1 MRISRLVLLCGA
13 LCAVPTFAL
22 AQTGDMS
29 DEELTRAIEL
39 FDNGATL
46 YEEGQYEEAILAW
59 EESYRISGEPLLV
72 FNIANAYE
80 RVGGLENLRI
90 ALGNFNQ
97 YRAYAP
103 SDERDTLERRIRNLE
118 ARIEDLEAAENE
130 RQTEIEAE
138 RLRAEALELER
149 QQEQQENEI
158 LRSVL
163 DEEYEPYPTGFVI
176 VRYSLLGVGLTGLGL
191 GTVVGLQASGHHSDA
206 EALCGESGL
215 CPSEAQALIDDEA
228 SSALLADISFGVGA
242 AATIGFLL
250 TYIIHPDRELIDPM
264 AVDSSDDVSLRFQP
278 TFGRNGAGF
287 ALSGQF

>member
-149 QQEQQENEI
+149 QQEQQ
-158 LRSVL
+158 
-163 DEEYEPYPTGFVI
+163 D
-176 VRYSLLGVGLTGLGL
+176 
-191 GTVVGLQASGHHSDA
+191 QADGGH
-206 EALCGESGL
+206 G
-215 CPSEAQALIDDEA
+215 
-228 SSALLADISFGVGA
+228 
-242 AATIGFLL
+242 
-250 TYIIHPDRELIDPM
+250 
-264 AVDSSDDVSLRFQP
+264 
-278 TFGRNGAGF
+278 
-287 ALSGQF
+287 